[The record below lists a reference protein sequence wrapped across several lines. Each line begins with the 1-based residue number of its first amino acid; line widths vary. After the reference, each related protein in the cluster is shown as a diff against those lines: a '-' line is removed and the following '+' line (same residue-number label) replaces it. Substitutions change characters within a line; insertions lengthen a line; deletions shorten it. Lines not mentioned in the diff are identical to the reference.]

1 MKDVLIS
8 LILSV
13 IMIFTISS
21 SIKYLNTV
29 SQNLSELNDEIEQ
42 NINDENWEEAYKITI
57 EYTEKWQSYSK
68 KIKLFLDHQEIDNIE
83 TELWQ
88 LPQYIKEKS
97 KDEALASVYV
107 LKYLLNHIAD
117 IEKIKIENIF

>member
-1 MKDVLIS
+1 
-8 LILSV
+8 
-13 IMIFTISS
+13 MIFTISS